1 MPAATTPTI
10 ALSAEPFVA
19 QQTQR
24 DARRSRLPGAVSRP
38 SCGAT
43 CRVETRS

>member
-10 ALSAEPFVA
+10 AVSTAFFVA
-19 QQTQR
+19 QQTR
-24 DARRSRLPGAVSRP
+24 RGVCRSRHPGAVFRL

-43 CRVETRS
+43 CRAETR